1 MSSDPPLGPRV
12 LGATE
17 TRAALPFGPLIAALR
32 TAFAAGG
39 DVPERHHHALPG
51 GATLLL
57 MPAWDERL
65 LGTKLVTVHPA
76 NPAHGLPAVHSLY
89 LLASAET
96 GQPLV
101 LLDGGELT
109 ARRTAAVSALAG
121 SYLAPPGPLRMLLV
135 GAGRVGSLL
144 PRAWR
149 EVRALSEV
157 AVWNPTPAHAERLAA
172 ELAAEGLP
180 TRPAGLL
187 ADEVAAAD
195 LVSCATL
202 AAEPLIRG
210 AWLRPETHLDLVGSF
225 RPTMREADEQAVE
238 QAEVWVDSRA
248 ALAEAGEL
256 AALASG
262 DVAGT
267 LADLCR
273 GAAVRTPGKR
283 STLFKSVGTALADLA
298 AARLAHQSSSSPTAP
313 EPPFSVTGT

>member
-1 MSSDPPLGPRV
+1 MLSDPFLGPQI
-12 LGATE
+12 LGPAE
-17 TRAALPFGPLIAALR
+17 TRAALPFGPLIEALR

-39 DVPERHHHALPG
+39 DVPERHHHTLPG

-76 NPAHGLPAVHSLY
+76 NPARGLPAVHSLY

-96 GQPLV
+96 GRPLL

-121 SYLAPPGPLRMLLV
+121 SYLAPPGPLRMLLA

-149 EVRALSEV
+149 EVRELTEV
-157 AVWNPTPAHAERLAA
+157 AVWNPTPARAELLAA

-180 TRPAGLL
+180 ARFARSL
-187 ADEVAAAD
+187 ADEAAAAD

-202 AAEPLIRG
+202 AAEPLIHG
-210 AWLRPETHLDLVGSF
+210 AWLRPRAHLDLVGSF
-225 RPTMREADEQAVE
+225 RPTMREADEQAVA
-238 QAEVWVDSRA
+238 QAKVWVDSPA

-256 AALASG
+256 AGLMAG
-262 DVAGT
+262 DVAGM

-273 GAAVRTPGKR
+273 GAVPASGGR
-283 STLFKSVGTALADLA
+283 TLFKSVGTALADLA
-298 AARLAHQSSSSPTAP
+298 AARLAHAMHDK
-313 EPPFSVTGT
+313 GTMPG

>member
-1 MSSDPPLGPRV
+1 MSSDPLPGPPV
-12 LGATE
+12 LGSAE
-17 TRAALPFGPLIAALR
+17 TRAALPFGPLIEALR
-32 TAFAAGG
+32 TAFAAAG

-65 LGTKLVTVHPA
+65 LGIKLVTVHPA
-76 NPAHGLPAVHSLY
+76 NPARGLPAVHSLY

-96 GQPLV
+96 GQPLL

-121 SYLAPPGPLRMLLV
+121 SFLAPLGPLRMLLV

-149 EVRALSEV
+149 EVRELSEV
-157 AVWNPTPAHAERLAA
+157 AVWNPTPARAERLAA

-180 TRPAGLL
+180 ARLAGSL
-187 ADEVAAAD
+187 ADEAAAAD

-202 AAEPLIRG
+202 AAEPLIQG
-210 AWLRPETHLDLVGSF
+210 AWLRTSAHLDLVGSF
-225 RPTMREADEQAVE
+225 RPTMREADDRAVA
-238 QAEVWVDSRA
+238 QAEVWVDSPA

-256 AALASG
+256 AGRAAS

-267 LADLCR
+267 LANLCR
-273 GAAVRTPGKR
+273 GAVRPSGTR
-283 STLFKSVGTALADLA
+283 TLFKSVGTALADLA
-298 AARLAHQSSSSPTAP
+298 AARLAHDMHDR
-313 EPPFSVTGT
+313 GTTPG

>member
-1 MSSDPPLGPRV
+1 MSSDPSAGPRV
-12 LGATE
+12 LGPAE
-17 TRAALPFGPLIAALR
+17 TRAALPFELLIEALR
-32 TAFAAGG
+32 SAFAAGG
-39 DVPERHHHALPG
+39 KVPERHHHALPG

-76 NPAHGLPAVHSLY
+76 NPARGLPAVHSLY

-96 GQPLV
+96 GQPLL

-149 EVRALSEV
+149 EVREITEV
-157 AVWNPTPAHAERLAA
+157 AVWNPTPARAELLAA

-180 TRPAGLL
+180 ARPAGAL
-187 ADEVAAAD
+187 ADEAGMAD

-202 AAEPLIRG
+202 AAEPLIQG
-210 AWLRPETHLDLVGSF
+210 AWLRPKAHLDLVGSF
-225 RPTMREADEQAVE
+225 RPTMREADEQAVA
-238 QAEVWVDSRA
+238 QAAVWVDSPA

-256 AALASG
+256 AGLAV
-262 DVAGT
+262 DDIAGM
-267 LADLCR
+267 LAELCR
-273 GAAVRTPGKR
+273 GAVPASARR
-283 STLFKSVGTALADLA
+283 TLFKSVGTALADLA
-298 AARLAHQSSSSPTAP
+298 AARLAHDMHNNSGKRP
-313 EPPFSVTGT
+313 G